1 MDSFHD
7 FSTPSTLRSLT
18 EVTWSTHAWLPSATS
33 GSGGGGGDGASSQNT
48 TWTTALSMAADNVT
62 HARTNGSDDYDY
74 TYDYETSVSL
84 DSLPLGEVIPVSLV
98 YGFTLIFGL
107 TGNALVIIVVLRN
120 ERLRSIT
127 NIFLTSLASA
137 DLVLVVFCV
146 PIKCVAFFSFTWA
159 FGEFLCKAVHYIQA
173 VSMVCS
179 VMTLT
184 VMSVERNVAILFPLR
199 AKYLCTRGHAQI
211 VIAVIWVLSLAMATP
226 VLVGQKHKE
235 VGQVRKAYWCVRE
248 WMRPE
253 VGMAFDVYMFVF
265 LFLLP
270 VSIMAAAYTGIARA
284 LWRGSALRRSMTVPS

>member
-33 GSGGGGGDGASSQNT
+33 GSSGGGDGASSQNT

-146 PIKCVAFFSFTWA
+146 PIKVRATTLGRGKGDECTLLRFFLPSF
-159 FGEFLCKAVHYIQA
+159 C
-173 VSMVCS
+173 
-179 VMTLT
+179 
-184 VMSVERNVAILFPLR
+184 LF
-199 AKYLCTRGHAQI
+199 
-211 VIAVIWVLSLAMATP
+211 
-226 VLVGQKHKE
+226 
-235 VGQVRKAYWCVRE
+235 
-248 WMRPE
+248 
-253 VGMAFDVYMFVF
+253 
-265 LFLLP
+265 
-270 VSIMAAAYTGIARA
+270 
-284 LWRGSALRRSMTVPS
+284 